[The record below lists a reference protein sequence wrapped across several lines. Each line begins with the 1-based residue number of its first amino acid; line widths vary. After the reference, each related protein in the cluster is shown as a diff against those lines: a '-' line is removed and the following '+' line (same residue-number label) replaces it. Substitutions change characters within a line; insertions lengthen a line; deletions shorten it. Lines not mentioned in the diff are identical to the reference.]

1 MWANEQDSKARLSAV
16 GFVAYDRNDVQEF
29 IGRLGYNPMFYDA
42 WNVRTNAR
50 CDALCMHVTPR
61 HPKTCDDNGVLVRI
75 DTRGEIRIIDTL
87 PGKIVWCDDDGCIVA
102 FSDSPVHGHM
112 GDQCERG
119 SHEKH
124 DVFVKG
130 EVVSLDAEHNTHAMF
145 DMTDDARF
153 CIVREDKQGERTTKI
168 SLADRPLQ
176 WLLTLRTEES
186 VAPSVLSVNG
196 KLHVISSASNSSAQ
210 SEYVYRRYSVSTEGL
225 SLEDTRS
232 IRFRARPL
240 MEEIYIS
247 GMDKNGE
254 IVVSDSL
261 VGEPFL
267 AQSRWQFY
275 TLAEGKVTHQVPRYS
290 NAAEIYCLPHDVL
303 RVSGGE

>member
-1 MWANEQDSKARLSAV
+1 
-16 GFVAYDRNDVQEF
+16 
-29 IGRLGYNPMFYDA
+29 
-42 WNVRTNAR
+42 
-50 CDALCMHVTPR
+50 
-61 HPKTCDDNGVLVRI
+61 
-75 DTRGEIRIIDTL
+75 
-87 PGKIVWCDDDGCIVA
+87 
-102 FSDSPVHGHM
+102 
-112 GDQCERG
+112 
-119 SHEKH
+119 
-124 DVFVKG
+124 
-130 EVVSLDAEHNTHAMF
+130 MF